1 MGLNLDL
8 FKPIKQIYFSRT
20 CLTHKKIV
28 KIAQNFGSDGHFEM
42 MCLTSLMPCP
52 FTGPKMFC
60 AGPNFLSQPKNLT
73 AFSASSKTFVLEQKP
88 ILLNANHLFVLHKMF
103 VTATICK

>member
-60 AGPNFLSQPKNLT
+60 ASPNFLTPLMPSP
-73 AFSASSKTFVLEQKP
+73 SVYSKSFWYTQK
-88 ILLNANHLFVLHKMF
+88 LDF
-103 VTATICK
+103 TT